1 MPSVYSYC
9 SLMFSIQLQF
19 QTLFSS
25 SLSLLLLLAIRALS
39 SSSILAYD
47 IGRPDFSLKINDR
60 RSGYYSDTNR
70 ERIKYNLALLG
81 KNATKAEFHEEKITS
96 EIYFSMFKIS

>member
-1 MPSVYSYC
+1 
-9 SLMFSIQLQF
+9 MFSIQLQF

-70 ERIKYNLALLG
+70 EKIKYNLALLG

-96 EIYFSMFKIS
+96 EIYFSMFKISWSHQLYDNH